1 VELSLGL
8 GPSPGP
14 ERLAKYREPL
24 RAYFEART
32 HLHVTVELRDTFAE
46 VAAALERNE
55 LAFGWIPAATFARAG
70 GQKQLKLLLQSIRG
84 DQSSYFSVLFVRE
97 ESPVR
102 SLDDLKG
109 RKLAWVGKDSSA
121 GYVLAAHA
129 LSESGIHP
137 SSESFV
143 GSHAAVV
150 GAVASGE
157 ADAGATFC
165 TIDPQVLPNR
175 IRSAGW
181 TETMSVPGARF
192 RPLATFGPIPG
203 DVLVAGQGTG
213 YGERALFASVAARM
227 HSNPEGLAIVRG
239 LFGADRFEIALP
251 RHFRELSQATER
263 LERLERAEIAER
275 R

>member
-1 VELSLGL
+1 MKLSLGL

-14 ERLAKYREPL
+14 ERLAKYRGPL
-24 RAYFEART
+24 RAYLEART
-32 HLHVTVELRDTFAE
+32 QLAVSVDVRETFTEIADELDAGQ
-46 VAAALERNE
+46 

-70 GQKQLKLLLQSIRG
+70 GQRRLKLLLQSIRG
-84 DQSSYFSVLFVRE
+84 DQSSYFSVLFTRD
-97 ESPVR
+97 ES
-102 SLDDLKG
+102 SLRTVTELAG
-109 RKLAWVGKDSSA
+109 RRIAWVGRDSSA

-137 SSESFV
+137 GWESFE

-150 GAVASGE
+150 TAVASGE

-181 TETMSVPGARF
+181 TETVAVPGMRF

-203 DVLVAGQGTG
+203 DVLCAGRATS
-213 YGERALFASVAARM
+213 YAERALFASVAARM
-227 HSNPEGLAIVRG
+227 HLDPEGVGIVRG
-239 LFGADRFEIALP
+239 LFGADRFEVALP
-251 RHFRELSQATER
+251 RHFRELRLATER
-263 LERLERAEIAER
+263 LERLEQAAER
-275 R
+275 G